1 MSLYERPR
9 SSFILSLTEPSDRSA
24 LTIFDKLIS
33 SATIFVHNLNG
44 AKLIGQ
50 NKLLKAVKNSSIEM
64 RERFKKGI
72 FQV

>member
-1 MSLYERPR
+1 MSLYERTK
-9 SSFILSLTEPSDRSA
+9 SSFILSLTVPSDINA

-50 NKLLKAVKNSSIEM
+50 NKLLKVVKNSSIEM

-72 FQV
+72 FKV

>member
-1 MSLYERPR
+1 MSLYERTR
-9 SSFILSLTEPSDRSA
+9 SSFILTVPSARNV

-72 FQV
+72 FKV